1 MHQINENE
9 NSLDMPN
16 DNEVSKIPI
25 ETNNKPI
32 DTKASK
38 AEQITKGLFFTFI
51 TFSGVA
57 LGFATSLGSTKKN
70 NSKLVKNKKNIHY
83 LHASGADL
91 AQKALLRATAITVTG
106 FSVFC
111 FSIWK
116 LSGAENFTDFR
127 YKIGNILP
135 RISNKN
141 KEKEGRRDFENLTEL
156 WHFLIEEDNK
166 KRK

>member
-1 MHQINENE
+1 
-9 NSLDMPN
+9 MPN
-16 DNEVSKIPI
+16 DNDLSTNLI
-25 ETNNKPI
+25 ETVNKKTEEV
-32 DTKASK
+32 DTRSSK

-70 NSKLVKNKKNIHY
+70 NSKLVKNKKNIQY
-83 LHASGADL
+83 LHASGAEL

-127 YKIGNILP
+127 YKIGTILP
-135 RISNKN
+135 RISKN

-156 WHFLIEEDNK
+156 WHFLIEEDEK